1 MSAQPRRATYA
12 DHSKQPPQVTE
23 PGSRTWITR
32 GANFV
37 VAVSEVDAGAVLTRK
52 DNPDEYWVILPA
64 IGATVRAGKDSLT
77 AGAESIVVV
86 PAGPSS
92 VTAQAKG
99 WVARV
104 FSSQATDL
112 TAAAV
117 NAATYADGAPEVAP
131 IKPWPAPQDGSKL
144 RAYKPFDFDK
154 PDTNMRVF
162 RSSNLMVNVMTR
174 RTKPRDIANLTPHSH
189 DDYEQGS
196 LVVEGDYIH
205 HLRWPWVPDMTQ
217 WRNDEAAEVGSPSV
231 TIIPAKVIHTSRN
244 VGPQRSWLID
254 IFGPPRMD
262 FSTRPG
268 FVLNEADY
276 PMPGK

>member
-1 MSAQPRRATYA
+1 MSAAPRQPTYA
-12 DHSKQPPQVTE
+12 DHSKEPPQATA

-37 VAVSEVDAGAVLTRK
+37 VAVSEVDAGAVLSRV

-64 IGATVRAGKDSLT
+64 IGATVQAGNDTLT
-77 AGAESIVVV
+77 SGPESIVVV
-86 PAGPSS
+86 PPGTSS

-99 WVARV
+99 WITRV
-104 FSSQATDL
+104 FSNQATDM
-112 TAAAV
+112 AAASV

-131 IKPWPAPQDGSKL
+131 LKPWPAPKDGYKL

-162 RSSNLMVNVMTR
+162 RSSNLMINVMTR
-174 RTKPRDIANLTPHSH
+174 RTKPRDILNLSPHSH
-189 DDYEQGS
+189 DDFEQAS

-205 HLRWPWVPDMTQ
+205 HLRWPWVPDMNQ
-217 WRNDEAAEVGSPSV
+217 WRDDEAAEVGSPSV
-231 TIIPAKVIHTSRN
+231 TVIPAKVIHTSRN
-244 VGPQRSWLID
+244 VGPRRSWLVD
-254 IFGPPRMD
+254 IFAPPRMD
-262 FSTRPG
+262 FSARAG
-268 FVLNEADY
+268 FVLNDADY